1 MDGNY
6 SLADIRSALGGDD
19 GFGAGSWGWLILIFL
34 FFLGFSGNGG
44 LFGRG
49 NDTTDRDVLTTSA
62 NTQRDV
68 LNAQA
73 ASVAQGYQNQ
83 IATLNNQYQTLLG
96 FKDSQYQMQ
105 QCCCSLKTEIQEQN
119 QLTRDLINAKTIQDY
134 RDLAQSYQNQL
145 YNTQLANSI
154 VNSLRPY
161 PVPAYAAANP
171 YSASSTSA

>member
-6 SLADIRSALGGDD
+6 SLADIRSAMSGDE

-49 NDTTDRDVLTTSA
+49 NDTTDRDVLTTSSD
-62 NTQRDV
+62 TQRDI
-68 LNAQA
+68 LNSQLTAQ
-73 ASVAQGYQNQ
+73 AQGYQNQ
-83 IATLNNQYQTLLG
+83 IATLNNQYQ
-96 FKDSQYQMQ
+96 MQ
-105 QCCCSLKTEIQEQN
+105 QCCCSLKTEIQAQN

-145 YNTQLANSI
+145 YNTQLATSI

-161 PVPAYAAANP
+161 PVPAYTVANP
-171 YSASSTSA
+171 YVAQTA

>member
-6 SLADIRSALGGDD
+6 SLADIRSAMGGDE

-44 LFGRG
+44 LFGKG
-49 NDTTDRDVLTTSA
+49 ADNTDRDVLTTSSD
-62 NTQRDV
+62 TQRDI
-68 LNAQA
+68 LNSQLTAQ
-73 ASVAQGYQNQ
+73 AQGYQNQ
-83 IATLNNQYQTLLG
+83 IATLNNQYQ
-96 FKDSQYQMQ
+96 MQ
-105 QCCCSLKTEIQEQN
+105 QCCCSLKTEIQAQN

-145 YNTQLANSI
+145 YNTQLATSI

-161 PVPAYAAANP
+161 PVPAYTVANP
-171 YSASSTSA
+171 YVAQTA

>member
-6 SLADIRSALGGDD
+6 SLADIRSAMGGDE

-44 LFGRG
+44 LFGKG
-49 NDTTDRDVLTTSA
+49 ADNTDRDVLTTSSD
-62 NTQRDV
+62 TQRDI
-68 LNAQA
+68 LNSQLTAQ
-73 ASVAQGYQNQ
+73 AQGYQNQ

-105 QCCCSLKTEIQEQN
+105 QCCCSLKTEIQAQN

-145 YNTQLANSI
+145 YNTQLATSI

-161 PVPAYAAANP
+161 PVPAYSVANP
-171 YSASSTSA
+171 YAAQTA